1 MSQSAEI
8 VQTHDVDHDDDN
20 RDYESAMMTLV
31 CSSPG
36 PDHVEKNSDQET
48 VDMHAENSDLR
59 AFRLFMYIYFS
70 DMHEH
75 GDCVILM
82 RASFS

>member
-36 PDHVEKNSDQET
+36 PDHVEPHKRGKIQIRRPLTCMQRILIYALSDYLCISIFQTCMNMEI
-48 VDMHAENSDLR
+48 V
-59 AFRLFMYIYFS
+59 
-70 DMHEH
+70 
-75 GDCVILM
+75 
-82 RASFS
+82 